1 MCFRQDAE
9 FQFFTDLAVGN
20 QVFDG
25 YCPWQ
30 NRQSGCPAY
39 RRVCDHSL
47 SEDSPLS
54 AGREGTV
61 SVAHMADL
69 KGSSGKTTCSETG
82 VARKI
87 RLQREIRGCIYSTF
101 HAPGGDRVCRNSYE
115 NHRTGN
121 EGTDSRRQQHLPEL
135 QAADQHQRCRADHGH
150 CDALFD
156 A

>member
-1 MCFRQDAE
+1 MPLLNPVQTRADPFSGVGEFAVSHLVCILEGGLCFRQDAE

-69 KGSSGKTTCSETG
+69 RAHLAKQR
-82 VARKI
+82 VAKLVLLEKLDYKEKFADVSI
-87 RLQREIRGCIYSTF
+87 QRSMVFI
-101 HAPGGDRVCRNSYE
+101 
-115 NHRTGN
+115 
-121 EGTDSRRQQHLPEL
+121 
-135 QAADQHQRCRADHGH
+135 
-150 CDALFD
+150 
-156 A
+156 